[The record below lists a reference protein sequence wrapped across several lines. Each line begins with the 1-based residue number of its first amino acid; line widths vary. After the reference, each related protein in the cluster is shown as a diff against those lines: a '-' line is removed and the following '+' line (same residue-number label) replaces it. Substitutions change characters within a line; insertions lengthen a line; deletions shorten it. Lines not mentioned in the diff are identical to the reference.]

1 MIYNLGERCVSAE
14 DGCFIAESAD
24 VIGSVAL
31 KRNAS
36 VWFNAVVRA
45 DANTITIGESS
56 NVQDGCVLHTT
67 ERFELA
73 IGPNV
78 TVGHR
83 ATLHGCAIEG
93 NCVIGI
99 GAIVLNG
106 AQIGEHCIIGAG
118 ALVSEGKVIPSGSLV
133 LGFPGKVVRSL
144 TAGEI
149 AEIADS
155 AAHYARLAARY
166 RDGLAHAHG

>member
-1 MIYNLGERCVSAE
+1 MIYNLGERFVSAE
-14 DGCFIAESAD
+14 SGCFIAESAD
-24 VIGSVAL
+24 VIGSVVL

-45 DANTITIGESS
+45 DANAITIGESS

-67 ERFELA
+67 ASFELA

-83 ATLHGCAIEG
+83 AMLHGCAIEG

-106 AQIGEHCIIGAG
+106 ARIGEHCIIGAG
-118 ALVSEGKVIPSGSLV
+118 ALVSEGKVIPSNSLV

-144 TAGEI
+144 TAEEI